1 MTYYL
6 AAYAIFWAV
15 LFGYLLGLS
24 SRQRTLNARAARLR
38 ERLAEKGRDRNPDAS
53 SRGPASEPESDA
65 DASPRGPAPEESG

>member
-1 MTYYL
+1 MTHYL

-24 SRQRTLNARAARLR
+24 SRQRELNARAARLR
-38 ERLAEKGRDRNPDAS
+38 ERLAEKGRARDAGAS
-53 SRGPASEPESDA
+53 SRGPAAESESDA